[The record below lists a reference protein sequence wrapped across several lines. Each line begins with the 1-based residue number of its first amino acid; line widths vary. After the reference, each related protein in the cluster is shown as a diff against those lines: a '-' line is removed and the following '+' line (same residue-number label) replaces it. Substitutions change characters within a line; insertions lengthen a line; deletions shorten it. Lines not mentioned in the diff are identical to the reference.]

1 MQMWDAYKASE
12 DAAAYAQTMLK
23 ILRAITEPV
32 MRNRLAL
39 DDQTTEVACPF
50 LTYALV

>member
-1 MQMWDAYKASE
+1 MWDTYKAGE
-12 DAAAYAQTMLK
+12 DAAAYARTMLK

-39 DDQTTEVACPF
+39 NDQTTEVAHLYLGMWC
-50 LTYALV
+50 LS